1 MYHYKKIR
9 GRAKINPDK
18 PVPKLLAIPSKED
31 SGAWLLTSVGT
42 VVVYVAT
49 NSLERDE
56 KYDPVV
62 IVADV
67 VI

>member
-1 MYHYKKIR
+1 M
-9 GRAKINPDK
+9 
-18 PVPKLLAIPSKED
+18 PKLLAIPSKED

-49 NSLERDE
+49 NPLERDE

-62 IVADV
+62 VVADV